1 MQSTHKTEKSD
12 KPFKTSTET
21 KAVLDLA
28 KRAKAASRELARVK
42 HEKRVATLLTMAN
55 KIEQAASK
63 ILDANRVD
71 LASME
76 KEKAPDSDVL
86 KKRLALDETKIIEI
100 TRSIREV
107 AKMADPIGQHLMT
120 RELDENLILTKIAC
134 PIGLVAIIFESR
146 PDALPQIVS
155 LCLKS
160 GNAAILKGGTEA
172 QNTNEKLFEC
182 IQSAL
187 EENQISTATFALT
200 HKREDVSALLSANGV
215 VDLIIPR
222 GSNALVSHIMQNTQ
236 IPVLGHAAGI
246 CHVFVDEHADIQK
259 ALNICVDAKV
269 SYPAACNAAET
280 ILIHRSIAP
289 KVVPQL
295 LRQLADQK
303 VEMRCDNKV
312 KESADENTRS
322 VIVDATE
329 EDYGQEF
336 SNLTV
341 AIKIV
346 NDLDAAIEHIN
357 TYSSNHTDTI
367 ITEDDSSA
375 QKFFEQV
382 DSAGVYH
389 NASTRF
395 ADGFRYG
402 FGAEVG
408 ISNGKMHPRGPVGLD
423 GLTTYKY
430 KLKGDGHIAA
440 DYSGANARP
449 FTHKDLETGE
459 GKI

>member
-1 MQSTHKTEKSD
+1 MQSTPEKTEKTI
-12 KPFKTSTET
+12 KTSAA
-21 KAVLDLA
+21 AVLDLA

-42 HEKRVATLLTMAN
+42 HEKRVAALLTMAN
-55 KIEQAASK
+55 KIEQASSK
-63 ILDANRVD
+63 ILEANRLD
-71 LASME
+71 LANME

-86 KKRLALDETKIIEI
+86 KKRLALDETKIGEI

-107 AKMADPIGQHLMT
+107 SKMADPIGQHIMA
-120 RELDENLILTKIAC
+120 RELDQNLILTKIAC

-160 GNAAILKGGTEA
+160 GNAAILKGGVEA

-187 EENQISTATFALT
+187 EDNQISTDTFALT

-246 CHVFVDEHADIQK
+246 CHVFIDEHADIEK
-259 ALNICVDAKV
+259 AVRICIDAKA

-280 ILIHRSIAP
+280 ILIHQNIAP

-295 LRQLADQK
+295 LRQLAEK
-303 VEMRCDNKV
+303 NVEMRCDHKV
-312 KESADENTRS
+312 KKLADDRTRA

-329 EDYGQEF
+329 EDFGQEF
-336 SNLTV
+336 SNLTA

-346 NDLDAAIEHIN
+346 NDLDGAIEHIN
-357 TYSSNHTDTI
+357 TYSSNHTDAI

-375 QKFFEQV
+375 EKFFEQV
-382 DSAGVYH
+382 DSAGVYQ

-430 KLKGDGHIAA
+430 KLKGDGHVVA
-440 DYSGANARP
+440 DYSGANARA